1 MTNDVVQGQCAVK
14 ENAKA
19 FDRGREWECNII
31 NLKLNLKVVDLSFKV
46 MTVLVWY

>member
-19 FDRGREWECNII
+19 FDRGREWKYNTI
-31 NLKLNLKVVDLSFKV
+31 NLKLNLKVVDLS
-46 MTVLVWY
+46 LR